1 MMNVLYIHSS
11 VLPFAAETWH
21 VTCSTSGSGHVS
33 QDVALRSIC
42 KAQNSGIHGDPHNM
56 LPAFL
61 AATPPSGLYQSL
73 VIADCSLYAQMVG
86 IWCVWM
92 WQELGRPQQLRLVEL
107 GPGRGTLMADLLRST
122 ATFPDFARSIS
133 VDLVEVQ
140 MLPPGQAMA
149 KNDWPHFAHC
159 VPLSIL

>member
-1 MMNVLYIHSS
+1 
-11 VLPFAAETWH
+11 
-21 VTCSTSGSGHVS
+21 
-33 QDVALRSIC
+33 
-42 KAQNSGIHGDPHNM
+42 
-56 LPAFL
+56 
-61 AATPPSGLYQSL
+61 
-73 VIADCSLYAQMVG
+73 
-86 IWCVWM
+86 M

-122 ATFPDFARSIS
+122 AAFPDFARSIS